1 MNSNWKAK
9 ALIIGGI
16 VGALTGLGATYIMV
30 QRSKDP
36 PEMGATDG
44 LKLGLLLLGLVRQV
58 GDLGSQEEIEL
69 EDKRSSEG

>member
-9 ALIIGGI
+9 ALVIGGL
-16 VGALTGLGATYIMV
+16 VGALTGLGATYLMV